1 MTQMDR
7 ELGWDDEI
15 QKDGGEF
22 IVLPDG
28 DYNFTV
34 TKFERG
40 SVRGQR
46 ENAAMQS
53 GETGTK
59 DPFSRTW

>member
-1 MTQMDR
+1 MTQMDSR
-7 ELGWDDEI
+7 TWMDDEI

-34 TKFERG
+34 TKFERVG
-40 SVRGQR
+40 VGGTR
-46 ENAAMQS
+46 NAAMQS